1 MHAKVLVALTLS
13 FAVSLGACTKKEE
26 THTPDG
32 KAIFSKAAGDPEKL
46 ILEAEVDV
54 PKSHKKK
61 VSKKDLLLWIMKD
74 GEGHFLAG
82 GLLPVPPFPHKIVVR
97 AKQLSKP
104 VAENAS
110 LILDARI
117 VAFGDEGKPPK
128 KGQLHLLVGS
138 VTPAKDEPVVKPAV
152 DPAVIEKFM
161 KRNPA
166 LAGRARIVSVG
177 EKLKAE
183 FTPWM
188 M

>member
-1 MHAKVLVALTLS
+1 MNAKVLVALSLS
-13 FAVSLGACTKKEE
+13 FAVSLGACTKKKE

-32 KAIFSKAAGDPEKL
+32 KALYSKSVGDPEKL

-54 PKSHKKK
+54 PKNLRKQ
-61 VSKKDLLLWIMKD
+61 VSKKDLLLWVLKD
-74 GEGHFLAG
+74 GEGNFLSG
-82 GLLPVPPFPHKIVVR
+82 GLIPAPPFPYKIVIR
-97 AKQLSKP
+97 ARQLSKA

-138 VTPAKDEPVVKPAV
+138 IAPAKDEPIVKPAV
-152 DPAVIEKFM
+152 DPAVLEKFM
-161 KRNPA
+161 KRNPSVA
-166 LAGRARIVSVG
+166 QGARVVSVG

-183 FTPWM
+183 FTPWTM
-188 M
+188 